1 MLVVKN
7 LGYDSWETI
16 YFQRATVIAT
26 ELVLAYALSKYGL
39 QFLPAISFAALML
52 KLVQIHQVFLYS

>member
-1 MLVVKN
+1 MLLVKN
-7 LGYDSWETI
+7 LGYDSWETV

-39 QFLPAISFAALML
+39 QFLPAISFAALMF
-52 KLVQIHQVFLYS
+52 KLV